1 MIWKDDPCQEFQ
13 EIRTNEADLSTN
25 GSLMENPDEVVD
37 ETFTVLQED
46 TFSNQ
51 TEPKNS
57 QKGGILPIS
66 PRLSRQLDPS
76 FLV

>member
-37 ETFTVLQED
+37 ETHTVLQED
-46 TFSNQ
+46 RLRFRTKPNQ
-51 TEPKNS
+51 KILK
-57 QKGGILPIS
+57 KGKFCLS
-66 PRLSRQLDPS
+66 PQG
-76 FLV
+76 